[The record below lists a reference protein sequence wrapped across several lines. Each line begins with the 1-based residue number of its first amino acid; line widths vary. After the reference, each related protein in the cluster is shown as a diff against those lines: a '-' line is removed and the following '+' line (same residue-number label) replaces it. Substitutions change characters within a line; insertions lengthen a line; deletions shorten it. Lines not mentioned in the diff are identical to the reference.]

1 MSEAL
6 DQFRHEVRDWL
17 AQNFPKSLAGRGIE
31 PFGGVEGEATI
42 PEDASLWRDRL
53 GDKGWGTPTWPA
65 VYGGGGL
72 SVGEAAVLS
81 DEMHQV
87 GAINPIPLLAGMG
100 VTMVGPTILEYGTE
114 EQKKKHLPGIC
125 SGKVRWCLGLSEPN
139 AGSDLAS
146 LQTKAEDN
154 GDRWVINGQK
164 IWTSGANISQWC
176 GALVVVRLVGQR
188 WPSVGGQSDHLD
200 PCGRGAPAQAC

>member
-87 GAINPIPLLAGMG
+87 GA
-100 VTMVGPTILEYGTE
+100 
-114 EQKKKHLPGIC
+114 
-125 SGKVRWCLGLSEPN
+125 
-139 AGSDLAS
+139 
-146 LQTKAEDN
+146 
-154 GDRWVINGQK
+154 
-164 IWTSGANISQWC
+164 
-176 GALVVVRLVGQR
+176 
-188 WPSVGGQSDHLD
+188 
-200 PCGRGAPAQAC
+200 